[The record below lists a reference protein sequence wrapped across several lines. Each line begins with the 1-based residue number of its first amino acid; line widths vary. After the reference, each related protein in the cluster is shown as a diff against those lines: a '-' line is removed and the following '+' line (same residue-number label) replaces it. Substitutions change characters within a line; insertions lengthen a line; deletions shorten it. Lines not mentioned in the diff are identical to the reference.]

1 MLPMQCYTL
10 SCHSTSKKIN
20 IHKTKLKKSYG
31 QTNIDKYK
39 VAANITECHIISKLI
54 LQRIIITK
62 FPSQRKND
70 IQIGPSDVP
79 VLIIELLRF
88 SQGT

>member
-54 LQRIIITK
+54 FLRIVIPK
-62 FPSQRKND
+62 FIMIRQ
-70 IQIGPSDVP
+70 
-79 VLIIELLRF
+79 LLHVKM
-88 SQGT
+88 SKSTC